1 MNSIMRDWV
10 RTCLQGRISLRQG
23 FLVLSAVTIALFASV
38 LALSRPVAAADAER
52 STKNDTVIYQKHT
65 YTRIDKASFASG
77 EKTKSLPIAGYD
89 GYKYEDN
96 EGIHLILTEGD
107 AKTATEGQAVSYLLR
122 SGIYDPSTQSS
133 STKVSI
139 ANAPEADGDD
149 DGDNCKV
156 NVGWFVCP
164 ATQLIADRMDGVL
177 DIIKSF
183 LIVHTLQTDTTKN
196 NPIYEIWQKV
206 RDVSNVCFVL
216 VFLLIIYAQITNQG
230 LSNYGIKSMLPRLI
244 IGAILVNVSY
254 WISGALVD
262 TSNVLGS
269 SIQQFFT
276 DVRHGLSSHGRLG
289 DELSW
294 TGVTGVVL
302 AGGGVLGKVV
312 VANGGIGPSL
322 TLLTTMLVGAIV
334 AAIVAM
340 VVLAMRQALIT
351 LCIIVA
357 PLAFVAY
364 VLPSTNKYFDK
375 WKDLFATM
383 LLMFPLISFIFGA
396 AQLAGYAIIANAGD
410 SITQIIIGLAVQVAP
425 IAITPLII
433 KLSGNL
439 LGKLAGIVNNPNRGI
454 IDRTRNWAQERAAYQ
469 AAKNRAGKSLINT
482 DKGIF
487 RRSPKLKRAAR
498 AINRA
503 HGSRANFVNSAVRR
517 QHRRTQR
524 RKGLTAAYEAAASN
538 NATEWDNDRYGRRS
552 VQTVEGENEARKS
565 EIGNTFYATPHGQA
579 LEARRR
585 RASIHKSELDNAF
598 DRGHQ
603 NLTHR
608 QQLAE
613 IDKARVQNEFNESR
627 AGQEVDTARRTVE
640 AHKQRISN
648 DQQARWDTLAQ
659 TSPGYKALELSVKK
673 SEFDAARAKEKL
685 GKMHAEIIAQGDQS
699 EHVVNLRGTNAPT
712 QDYVLHVAR
721 DIKRANIET
730 NLTAAAKR
738 AAEQA
743 LSSEVNTMMLDNTV
757 RVDGKLVREYAAG
770 IGNQSAVLAEYVAKS
785 RKEAG
790 EKIAQQAELAHHFKL
805 DAGQIEALATG
816 KLGTDATGQP
826 ITQLRVTDAAG
837 RSSAFDARDEYVR
850 DMSIAE
856 LFKVGS
862 VEQKLNVVKQT
873 GRLVDEHGNVIA
885 TGYNYDFRR
894 SVEQAIIKTKFM
906 QAAPAL
912 SDKSLKAVLNGEFYG
927 DESLQYQSFRQ
938 ILEGRIKTSTI
949 ANANANALA
958 VMFADVEA
966 SDLTRTQFNKLIEDS
981 IRSEQKKLGDKGLPN
996 SEADARQ
1003 SLIKR
1008 FNKRRRNARKMAV
1021 QILNTPT
1028 VRQPMTDQAVD
1039 VLKEFAGDLYDGDDD
1054 DDDDD

>member
-1 MNSIMRDWV
+1 M
-10 RTCLQGRISLRQG
+10 
-23 FLVLSAVTIALFASV
+23 LSAVTIALFAGV
-38 LALSRPVAAADAER
+38 LALSRPAAAADAER

-482 DKGIF
+482 DRGIF

-699 EHVVNLRGTNAPT
+699 EHVVNLRGANAPT

-770 IGNQSAVLAEYVAKS
+770 IGSQSAVLAEYVAKS

-816 KLGTDATGQP
+816 KLGTDAAGQP

-837 RSSAFDARDEYVR
+837 RSYSFDARDDYVR

-856 LFKVGS
+856 LFDVGS
-862 VEQKLNVVKQT
+862 YEQKMNVIKQT
-873 GRLVDEHGNVIA
+873 GRVVDEHGNVIS

-1054 DDDDD
+1054 DDDDDD

>member
-1 MNSIMRDWV
+1 M
-10 RTCLQGRISLRQG
+10 
-23 FLVLSAVTIALFASV
+23 LSAVTIALFASV
-38 LALSRPVAAADAER
+38 LALSRPAAAADAER

-122 SGIYDPSTQSS
+122 SSIYDPSTQSS
-133 STKVSI
+133 SAKVSI

-482 DKGIF
+482 DRGIF

-699 EHVVNLRGTNAPT
+699 EHVVNLRGANAPT

-770 IGNQSAVLAEYVAKS
+770 IGSQSAVLAEYVAKS

-816 KLGTDATGQP
+816 KLGTDAAGQP

-837 RSSAFDARDEYVR
+837 RSYSFDARDDYVR

-856 LFKVGS
+856 LFDVGS
-862 VEQKLNVVKQT
+862 YEQKMNVIKQT
-873 GRLVDEHGNVIA
+873 GRVVDEHGNVIA

-1054 DDDDD
+1054 EDDDD

>member
-1 MNSIMRDWV
+1 MRDWV

-23 FLVLSAVTIALFASV
+23 FLVLSAVTIALFAGV
-38 LALSRPVAAADAER
+38 LALSRPAAAADAER
-52 STKNDTVIYQKHT
+52 STKNDTIIYQKHT

-340 VVLAMRQALIT
+340 VILAMRQALIT

-482 DKGIF
+482 DRGIF

-552 VQTVEGENEARKS
+552 VQTAEGENEARKS

-699 EHVVNLRGTNAPT
+699 EHVVNLRGANAPT

-770 IGNQSAVLAEYVAKS
+770 IGSQSAVLAEYVAKS

-816 KLGTDATGQP
+816 KLGTDAAGQP
-826 ITQLRVTDAAG
+826 VTQLHVTDAAG
-837 RSSAFDARDEYVR
+837 RSYAFDARDDYVR

-894 SVEQAIIKTKFM
+894 SVEQAIIDTKFM
-906 QAAPAL
+906 QAVPAL
-912 SDKSLKAVLNGEFYG
+912 SDKSLPAILNGEFYG

>member
-1 MNSIMRDWV
+1 MRDWV

-38 LALSRPVAAADAER
+38 LALSRPAAAADAER
-52 STKNDTVIYQKHT
+52 NTKNDTVIYQKHT

-133 STKVSI
+133 SAKVSI

-302 AGGGVLGKVV
+302 AGGGILGKVI

-482 DKGIF
+482 DRGIF

-699 EHVVNLRGTNAPT
+699 EHVVNLRGANAPT

-721 DIKRANIET
+721 DIKHANIET

-805 DAGQIEALATG
+805 DPGQIEALATG
-816 KLGTDATGQP
+816 KLGTDAAGQP
-826 ITQLRVTDAAG
+826 ITQLHVTDAAG
-837 RSSAFDARDEYVR
+837 RSYAFDARDDYVR

-894 SVEQAIIKTKFM
+894 SVEQAIIDTKFM
-906 QAAPAL
+906 QAVPAL

-966 SDLTRTQFNKLIEDS
+966 SDLTRTQFNKLIKDS

-1021 QILNTPT
+1021 QVLSTPT
-1028 VRQPMTDQAVD
+1028 VRQTLTDQAVD
-1039 VLKEFAGDLYDGDDD
+1039 VLKEFAGDLYDGDDGD
-1054 DDDDD
+1054 DDD

>member
-1 MNSIMRDWV
+1 MNSSMRDWV

-38 LALSRPVAAADAER
+38 LALSRPAAAADAER

-482 DKGIF
+482 DRGIF

-699 EHVVNLRGTNAPT
+699 EHVVNLRGANAPT

-805 DAGQIEALATG
+805 DPGQIEALATG
-816 KLGTDATGQP
+816 KLGTDAAGQP
-826 ITQLRVTDAAG
+826 VTQLHVTDAAG
-837 RSSAFDARDEYVR
+837 RSYSFDARDDYVR

-894 SVEQAIIKTKFM
+894 SVEQAIIDTKFM
-906 QAAPAL
+906 QAVPAL
-912 SDKSLKAVLNGEFYG
+912 SDKTLKAVLNGEFYG

-1054 DDDDD
+1054 DDDD

>member
-1 MNSIMRDWV
+1 M
-10 RTCLQGRISLRQG
+10 
-23 FLVLSAVTIALFASV
+23 LSAVTIALFASV
-38 LALSRPVAAADAER
+38 LALSRPAAAADAER

-482 DKGIF
+482 DRGIF

-659 TSPGYKALELSVKK
+659 TSPGYKALELSIKK

-699 EHVVNLRGTNAPT
+699 EHVVNLRGANAPT

-770 IGNQSAVLAEYVAKS
+770 IGSQSAVLAEYVAKS

-837 RSSAFDARDEYVR
+837 RSYAFDARDDYVR

-856 LFKVGS
+856 LFDVGS
-862 VEQKLNVVKQT
+862 YEQKMNVVKQT
-873 GRLVDEHGNVIA
+873 GRVVDEHGNVIS

>member
-1 MNSIMRDWV
+1 MRDWV

-38 LALSRPVAAADAER
+38 LALSRPAAAADAER
-52 STKNDTVIYQKHT
+52 NTKNDTVIYQKHT
-65 YTRIDKASFASG
+65 YTRIDKTSFASG

-139 ANAPEADGDD
+139 ANAPEADGDDD

-482 DKGIF
+482 DRGIF

-503 HGSRANFVNSAVRR
+503 HGSRANFVNLAVRR

-743 LSSEVNTMMLDNTV
+743 LASEVNTMMLDNTV

-805 DAGQIEALATG
+805 DPGQIEALATG
-816 KLGTDATGQP
+816 KLGTDAAGQP
-826 ITQLRVTDAAG
+826 ITQLHVTDAAG
-837 RSSAFDARDEYVR
+837 RSYAFDARDDYVR

-894 SVEQAIIKTKFM
+894 SVEQAIIDTKFM
-906 QAAPAL
+906 QAVPAL

-966 SDLTRTQFNKLIEDS
+966 SDLTRTQFNKLIKDS

-1021 QILNTPT
+1021 QVLSTPT
-1028 VRQPMTDQAVD
+1028 VRQTLTDQAVD
-1039 VLKEFAGDLYDGDDD
+1039 VLKEFAGDLYDGDDGD
-1054 DDDDD
+1054 DDD

>member
-1 MNSIMRDWV
+1 M
-10 RTCLQGRISLRQG
+10 
-23 FLVLSAVTIALFASV
+23 LSAVTIALFASV
-38 LALSRPVAAADAER
+38 LALSRPAAAADAER

-139 ANAPEADGDD
+139 ANAPEADSDD

-482 DKGIF
+482 DRGIF

-699 EHVVNLRGTNAPT
+699 EHVVNLRGANAPT

-721 DIKRANIET
+721 DIKHANIET

-805 DAGQIEALATG
+805 DPGQIEALATG
-816 KLGTDATGQP
+816 KLGTDAAGQP
-826 ITQLRVTDAAG
+826 ITQLHVTDAAG
-837 RSSAFDARDEYVR
+837 RSYAFDARDDYVR

-894 SVEQAIIKTKFM
+894 SVEQAIIDTKFM
-906 QAAPAL
+906 QAVPAL

-966 SDLTRTQFNKLIEDS
+966 SDLTRTQFNKLIKDS

-1021 QILNTPT
+1021 QVLSTPT
-1028 VRQPMTDQAVD
+1028 VRQTLTDQAVD
-1039 VLKEFAGDLYDGDDD
+1039 VLKEFAGDLYDGDDGD
-1054 DDDDD
+1054 DDD

>member
-1 MNSIMRDWV
+1 M
-10 RTCLQGRISLRQG
+10 
-23 FLVLSAVTIALFASV
+23 LSAVTIALFASV
-38 LALSRPVAAADAER
+38 LALSRPAAAADAER

-340 VVLAMRQALIT
+340 VILAMRQALIT

-383 LLMFPLISFIFGA
+383 LLMFPIISFVFGA

-410 SITQIIIGLAVQVAP
+410 SIIQIIIGLAVQVAP

-482 DKGIF
+482 DRGIF

-743 LSSEVNTMMLDNTV
+743 LASEVNTMMLDNTV

-805 DAGQIEALATG
+805 DPGQIEALATG
-816 KLGTDATGQP
+816 KLGTDAAGQP
-826 ITQLRVTDAAG
+826 ITQLHVTDAAG
-837 RSSAFDARDEYVR
+837 RSYAFDARDDYVR

-894 SVEQAIIKTKFM
+894 SVEQAIIDTKFM
-906 QAAPAL
+906 QAVPAL

-966 SDLTRTQFNKLIEDS
+966 SDLTRTQFNKLIKDS

-1021 QILNTPT
+1021 QVLSTPT
-1028 VRQPMTDQAVD
+1028 VRQTLTDQAVD
-1039 VLKEFAGDLYDGDDD
+1039 VLKEFAGDLYDGDDGD
-1054 DDDDD
+1054 DDD

>member
-1 MNSIMRDWV
+1 MRDWV

-613 IDKARVQNEFNESR
+613 IDKARVQNEFSESR

-648 DQQARWDTLAQ
+648 DQQARWDTLVQ
-659 TSPGYKALELSVKK
+659 TNPGYKALELSVKK

-699 EHVVNLRGTNAPT
+699 EHVVNLRGADIPT
-712 QDYVLHVAR
+712 QNYVLHVAR

-730 NLTAAAKR
+730 NLTASAKR

-743 LSSEVNTMMLDNTV
+743 LASEVNTMMLDNTV

-770 IGNQSAVLAEYVAKS
+770 IGSQSAVLAEYVAKS

-790 EKIAQQAELAHHFKL
+790 EKIAQQTELAHHFKL
-805 DAGQIEALATG
+805 DPGQIEALATG
-816 KLGTDATGQP
+816 RLGTDAAGQP

-837 RSSAFDARDEYVR
+837 RSYAFDAHDEYVR
-850 DMSIAE
+850 DMAIAE
-856 LFKVGS
+856 IFNVGS
-862 VEQKLNVVKQT
+862 HDQKMSVIKQT
-873 GRLVDEHGNVIA
+873 GRVVDEHGNVIS

-912 SDKSLKAVLNGEFYG
+912 NDKSLPAILNGEFNG
-927 DESLQYQSFRQ
+927 DESLQYHSFRE

-949 ANANANALA
+949 ANANANSLA
-958 VMFADVEA
+958 IMFNEI
-966 SDLTRTQFNKLIEDS
+966 DLNAMTRAQFDKLIEDS
-981 IRSEQKKLGDKGLPN
+981 IRSEQKKLGEKGLPN

-1021 QILNTPT
+1021 QVLSTPT
-1028 VRQPMTDQAVD
+1028 VRQTLTDQAVD
-1039 VLKEFAGDLYDGDDD
+1039 VLKKFAGDLYDGDDD
-1054 DDDDD
+1054 DDGD

>member
-1 MNSIMRDWV
+1 M
-10 RTCLQGRISLRQG
+10 
-23 FLVLSAVTIALFASV
+23 LSAVTIALFAGV
-38 LALSRPVAAADAER
+38 LALSRPAAAADAER

-122 SGIYDPSTQSS
+122 SGVYDPSTQSS

-482 DKGIF
+482 DRGIF

-552 VQTVEGENEARKS
+552 VQTVEDENEARKS

-699 EHVVNLRGTNAPT
+699 EHVVNLRGANAPT

-805 DAGQIEALATG
+805 DPGQIEALATG
-816 KLGTDATGQP
+816 KLGTDAAGQP
-826 ITQLRVTDAAG
+826 ITQLHVTDAAG
-837 RSSAFDARDEYVR
+837 RSYAFDARDDYVR

-894 SVEQAIIKTKFM
+894 SVEQAIIDTKFM
-906 QAAPAL
+906 QAVPAL

-1021 QILNTPT
+1021 QVLSTPT
-1028 VRQPMTDQAVD
+1028 VRQTLTDQAVD
-1039 VLKEFAGDLYDGDDD
+1039 VLKEFAGDLYDGDDGD
-1054 DDDDD
+1054 DDD

>member
-1 MNSIMRDWV
+1 MRDWV

-23 FLVLSAVTIALFASV
+23 FLMLSAVTIALFASV
-38 LALSRPVAAADAER
+38 LALSRPAAAADAER
-52 STKNDTVIYQKHT
+52 STKNDTIIYQKHT

-482 DKGIF
+482 DRGIF

-699 EHVVNLRGTNAPT
+699 EHVVNLRGANAPT

-816 KLGTDATGQP
+816 KLGTDAAGQP

-837 RSSAFDARDEYVR
+837 RSYAFDARDDYVR

-856 LFKVGS
+856 LFDVGS
-862 VEQKLNVVKQT
+862 YEQKMNVVKQT
-873 GRLVDEHGNVIA
+873 GRVVDEHGNVIS

-1054 DDDDD
+1054 DDDEN

>member
-1 MNSIMRDWV
+1 M
-10 RTCLQGRISLRQG
+10 
-23 FLVLSAVTIALFASV
+23 LSAVTIALFASV
-38 LALSRPVAAADAER
+38 LALSRPAAAADAER

-139 ANAPEADGDD
+139 ANAPEADSDD

-482 DKGIF
+482 DRGIF

-699 EHVVNLRGTNAPT
+699 EHVVNLRGANAPT

-805 DAGQIEALATG
+805 DPGQIEALATG
-816 KLGTDATGQP
+816 KLGTDAAGQP

-837 RSSAFDARDEYVR
+837 RSYSFDARDEYVR

-856 LFKVGS
+856 LFDVGS
-862 VEQKLNVVKQT
+862 YEQKMNVIKQT
-873 GRLVDEHGNVIA
+873 GRVVDEHGNVIS

-1054 DDDDD
+1054 DEDDDD

>member
-1 MNSIMRDWV
+1 M
-10 RTCLQGRISLRQG
+10 
-23 FLVLSAVTIALFASV
+23 LSAVTIALFASV
-38 LALSRPVAAADAER
+38 LALSRPAAAADAER

-133 STKVSI
+133 SAKVSI

-312 VANGGIGPSL
+312 IANGGIGPSL

-340 VVLAMRQALIT
+340 VILAMRQALIT

-482 DKGIF
+482 DRGIF

-699 EHVVNLRGTNAPT
+699 EHVVNLRGANAPT

-805 DAGQIEALATG
+805 DPGQIEALATG
-816 KLGTDATGQP
+816 KLGTDAAGQP
-826 ITQLRVTDAAG
+826 VTQLHVTDAAG
-837 RSSAFDARDEYVR
+837 RSYAFDARDDYVR

-894 SVEQAIIKTKFM
+894 SVEQAIIDTKFM
-906 QAAPAL
+906 QAVPAL

-1021 QILNTPT
+1021 QVLSTPT
-1028 VRQPMTDQAVD
+1028 VRQTLTDQAVD
-1039 VLKEFAGDLYDGDDD
+1039 VLKEFAGDLYDGDDGD
-1054 DDDDD
+1054 DDD

>member
-1 MNSIMRDWV
+1 MRDWV

-38 LALSRPVAAADAER
+38 LALSRPAAAADAER

-276 DVRHGLSSHGRLG
+276 DVRHSLSSHGRLG

-302 AGGGVLGKVV
+302 AGGGILGKVV

-340 VVLAMRQALIT
+340 VILAMRQALIT

-482 DKGIF
+482 DRGIF

-699 EHVVNLRGTNAPT
+699 EHVVNLRGANAPT

-805 DAGQIEALATG
+805 DPGQIEALATG
-816 KLGTDATGQP
+816 KLGTDAAGQP
-826 ITQLRVTDAAG
+826 ITQLHVTDAAG
-837 RSSAFDARDEYVR
+837 RSYAFDARDDYVR

-894 SVEQAIIKTKFM
+894 SVEQAIIDTKFM
-906 QAAPAL
+906 QAVPAL

-1054 DDDDD
+1054 EDDDD

>member
-1 MNSIMRDWV
+1 MRDWV

-38 LALSRPVAAADAER
+38 LALSRPAAAADAER

-107 AKTATEGQAVSYLLR
+107 AKTATEGQAVSYLLH

-206 RDVSNVCFVL
+206 RDISNVCFVL

-269 SIQQFFT
+269 STQQFFT

-482 DKGIF
+482 DRGIF

-659 TSPGYKALELSVKK
+659 TSPSYKALELSVKK

-699 EHVVNLRGTNAPT
+699 EHVVNLRGANAPT

-805 DAGQIEALATG
+805 DPGQIEALATG
-816 KLGTDATGQP
+816 KLGTDAAGQP
-826 ITQLRVTDAAG
+826 VTQLHVTDAAG
-837 RSSAFDARDEYVR
+837 RSYSFDARDDYVR

-856 LFKVGS
+856 LFDVGS
-862 VEQKLNVVKQT
+862 YEQKMNVIKQT
-873 GRLVDEHGNVIA
+873 GRVVDEHGNVIA

-1039 VLKEFAGDLYDGDDD
+1039 VLKEFAGDLYDGDNDD
-1054 DDDDD
+1054 DDDD

>member
-1 MNSIMRDWV
+1 MRDWV

-38 LALSRPVAAADAER
+38 LALSRPAAAADAER

-122 SGIYDPSTQSS
+122 SSIYDPSTQSS
-133 STKVSI
+133 SAKVSI

-482 DKGIF
+482 DRGIF

-699 EHVVNLRGTNAPT
+699 EHVVNLRGANAPT

-805 DAGQIEALATG
+805 DPGQIEALATG
-816 KLGTDATGQP
+816 KLGTDAAGQP
-826 ITQLRVTDAAG
+826 ITQLHVTDAAG
-837 RSSAFDARDEYVR
+837 RSYSFDARDDYVR

-856 LFKVGS
+856 LFDVGS
-862 VEQKLNVVKQT
+862 YEQKMNVIKQT
-873 GRLVDEHGNVIA
+873 GRVVDEHGNVIA

-958 VMFADVEA
+958 VMFADIDT

>member
-1 MNSIMRDWV
+1 M
-10 RTCLQGRISLRQG
+10 
-23 FLVLSAVTIALFASV
+23 LSAVTIALFASV
-38 LALSRPVAAADAER
+38 LALSRPAAAADAER

-139 ANAPEADGDD
+139 ANAPEADSDD

-482 DKGIF
+482 DRGIF

-585 RASIHKSELDNAF
+585 RASIHKSELDNTF

-699 EHVVNLRGTNAPT
+699 EHVVNLRGANAPT

-805 DAGQIEALATG
+805 DPGQIEALATG
-816 KLGTDATGQP
+816 KLGTDDAGQP
-826 ITQLRVTDAAG
+826 VTQLHVTDAAG
-837 RSSAFDARDEYVR
+837 RSYAFDARDDYVR

-894 SVEQAIIKTKFM
+894 SVEQAIIDTKFM
-906 QAAPAL
+906 QAVPAL

-1054 DDDDD
+1054 DDDEN

>member
-1 MNSIMRDWV
+1 MRDWV

-38 LALSRPVAAADAER
+38 LALSRPAAAADAER
-52 STKNDTVIYQKHT
+52 NTKNDTDIYQKHT
-65 YTRIDKASFASG
+65 YTRIDKTSFASG
-77 EKTKSLPIAGYD
+77 EKTKSLPITGYD

-133 STKVSI
+133 SAKVSI
-139 ANAPEADGDD
+139 ANAPEVDGDD

-262 TSNVLGS
+262 VSNVLGS
-269 SIQQFFT
+269 SLQHFFT
-276 DVRHGLSSHGRLG
+276 DVRHSLSGYGRLG

-302 AGGGVLGKVV
+302 AGGGILGKVV

-340 VVLAMRQALIT
+340 VILAVRQALIT

-364 VLPSTNKYFDK
+364 VLPRTNKYFDK

-383 LLMFPLISFIFGA
+383 LLMFPIISFVFGA
-396 AQLAGYAIIANAGD
+396 SQLAGYAIIANAGD
-410 SITQIIIGLAVQVAP
+410 SITRIIVGLAAQIAP
-425 IAITPLII
+425 IAVTPLII
-433 KLSGNL
+433 NISGNL
-439 LGKLAGIVNNPNRGI
+439 LGKIAGFVNNPNRGI

-482 DKGIF
+482 DRGIF

-613 IDKARVQNEFNESR
+613 IDKARVQNEFSESR

-648 DQQARWDTLAQ
+648 DQQARWDTLVQ

-699 EHVVNLRGTNAPT
+699 EHVVNLRGADIPT
-712 QDYVLHVAR
+712 QNYVLHVAR

-730 NLTAAAKR
+730 NLTASAKR

-743 LSSEVNTMMLDNTV
+743 LASEVNTMMLDNTV

-770 IGNQSAVLAEYVAKS
+770 IGSQSAVLAEYVAKS

-790 EKIAQQAELAHHFKL
+790 EKIAQQTELAHHFKL
-805 DAGQIEALATG
+805 DPGQIEALATG
-816 KLGTDATGQP
+816 RLGTDAAGQP

-837 RSSAFDARDEYVR
+837 RSYAFDARDEYVH
-850 DMSIAE
+850 DMAIAE
-856 LFKVGS
+856 IFNVGS
-862 VEQKLNVVKQT
+862 HDQKMSVIKQT
-873 GRLVDEHGNVIA
+873 GRVVDEHGNVIS

-894 SVEQAIIKTKFM
+894 SVEQAIVKTKFM

-912 SDKSLKAVLNGEFYG
+912 NDKSLPAILNGEFNG
-927 DESLQYQSFRQ
+927 DESLQYHSFRE

-949 ANANANALA
+949 ANANANSLA
-958 VMFADVEA
+958 IMFNEI
-966 SDLTRTQFNKLIEDS
+966 DLNAMTRAQFDKLIEDS
-981 IRSEQKKLGDKGLPN
+981 IRSEQKKLGEKGLPN

-1021 QILNTPT
+1021 QVLSTPT
-1028 VRQPMTDQAVD
+1028 VRQTLTDQAVD
-1039 VLKEFAGDLYDGDDD
+1039 VLKKFAGDLYDGDDD
-1054 DDDDD
+1054 DGD

>member
-1 MNSIMRDWV
+1 M
-10 RTCLQGRISLRQG
+10 
-23 FLVLSAVTIALFASV
+23 LSAVTIALFASV
-38 LALSRPVAAADAER
+38 LALSRPAAAADAER

-77 EKTKSLPIAGYD
+77 EKTKSLPITGYD

-482 DKGIF
+482 DRGIF

-699 EHVVNLRGTNAPT
+699 EHVVNLRGANAPT

-757 RVDGKLVREYAAG
+757 RVDGKLAREYAAG
-770 IGNQSAVLAEYVAKS
+770 IGSQSAVLAEYVAKS

-816 KLGTDATGQP
+816 KLGTDAAGQP
-826 ITQLRVTDAAG
+826 ITQLHVTDAAG
-837 RSSAFDARDEYVR
+837 RSYSFDARDDYVR

-856 LFKVGS
+856 LFDVGS
-862 VEQKLNVVKQT
+862 YEQKMNVIKQT
-873 GRLVDEHGNVIA
+873 GRVVDEHGNVIA

-1054 DDDDD
+1054 DDDD

>member
-1 MNSIMRDWV
+1 M
-10 RTCLQGRISLRQG
+10 
-23 FLVLSAVTIALFASV
+23 LSAVTIALFASV
-38 LALSRPVAAADAER
+38 LALSRPAAAADAER

-482 DKGIF
+482 DRGIF

-699 EHVVNLRGTNAPT
+699 EHVVNLRGANAPT

-805 DAGQIEALATG
+805 DPGQIEALATG
-816 KLGTDATGQP
+816 KLGTDAAGQP
-826 ITQLRVTDAAG
+826 VTQLHVTDAAG
-837 RSSAFDARDEYVR
+837 RSYSFDARDEYVR

-894 SVEQAIIKTKFM
+894 SVEQAIIDTKFM
-906 QAAPAL
+906 QAVPAL

-1054 DDDDD
+1054 DDED

>member
-1 MNSIMRDWV
+1 M
-10 RTCLQGRISLRQG
+10 
-23 FLVLSAVTIALFASV
+23 LSAVTIALFASV
-38 LALSRPVAAADAER
+38 LALSRPAAAADAER
-52 STKNDTVIYQKHT
+52 STKNDTIIYQKHT

-482 DKGIF
+482 DRGIF

-648 DQQARWDTLAQ
+648 DQQARWDTLVQ

-699 EHVVNLRGTNAPT
+699 EHVVNLRGANAPT

-816 KLGTDATGQP
+816 KLGTDAAGQP

-837 RSSAFDARDEYVR
+837 RSYAFDARDDYVR

-856 LFKVGS
+856 LFDVGS
-862 VEQKLNVVKQT
+862 YEQKMNVVKQT
-873 GRLVDEHGNVIA
+873 GRVVDEHGNVIS

-1054 DDDDD
+1054 DDDEN

>member
-1 MNSIMRDWV
+1 MRDWV

-38 LALSRPVAAADAER
+38 LALSRPAAAADAER

-65 YTRIDKASFASG
+65 YTRIDKASFANG

-482 DKGIF
+482 DRGIF

-699 EHVVNLRGTNAPT
+699 EHVVNLRGANAPT

-805 DAGQIEALATG
+805 DPGQIEALATG
-816 KLGTDATGQP
+816 KLGTDAAGQP
-826 ITQLRVTDAAG
+826 VTQLHVTDAAG
-837 RSSAFDARDEYVR
+837 RSYSFDARDDYVR

-894 SVEQAIIKTKFM
+894 SVEQAIIDTKFM
-906 QAAPAL
+906 QAVPAL
-912 SDKSLKAVLNGEFYG
+912 SDKTLKAVLNGEFYG

-1054 DDDDD
+1054 DDDD

>member
-1 MNSIMRDWV
+1 M
-10 RTCLQGRISLRQG
+10 
-23 FLVLSAVTIALFASV
+23 LSAVTIALFTSV
-38 LALSRPVAAADAER
+38 LALSRPAAAADAER
-52 STKNDTVIYQKHT
+52 NTKNDTVIYQKHT

-482 DKGIF
+482 DRGIF

-699 EHVVNLRGTNAPT
+699 EHVVNLRGANAPT

-805 DAGQIEALATG
+805 DPGQIEALATG
-816 KLGTDATGQP
+816 KLGTDAAGQP
-826 ITQLRVTDAAG
+826 ITQLHVTDAAG
-837 RSSAFDARDEYVR
+837 RSYAFDARDDYVR

-894 SVEQAIIKTKFM
+894 SVEQAIIDTKFM
-906 QAAPAL
+906 QAVPAL

-1054 DDDDD
+1054 EDDDD

>member
-1 MNSIMRDWV
+1 MNSSMRDWV

-38 LALSRPVAAADAER
+38 LALSRPAAAADAER

-65 YTRIDKASFASG
+65 YTRIDKTSFASG

-230 LSNYGIKSMLPRLI
+230 LSSYGIKSMLPRLI

-482 DKGIF
+482 DRGIF

-743 LSSEVNTMMLDNTV
+743 LASEVNTMMLDNTV

-805 DAGQIEALATG
+805 DPGQIEALATG
-816 KLGTDATGQP
+816 KLGTDAAGQP
-826 ITQLRVTDAAG
+826 ITQLHVTDAAG
-837 RSSAFDARDEYVR
+837 RSYAFDARDDYVR

-894 SVEQAIIKTKFM
+894 SVEQAIIDTKFM
-906 QAAPAL
+906 QAVPAL

-966 SDLTRTQFNKLIEDS
+966 SDLTRTQFNKLIKDS

-1021 QILNTPT
+1021 QVLSTPT
-1028 VRQPMTDQAVD
+1028 VRQTLTDQAVD
-1039 VLKEFAGDLYDGDDD
+1039 VLKEFAGDLYDGDNGDD
-1054 DDDDD
+1054 DD

>member
-1 MNSIMRDWV
+1 M
-10 RTCLQGRISLRQG
+10 
-23 FLVLSAVTIALFASV
+23 LSAVTIALFASV
-38 LALSRPVAAADAER
+38 LALSRPAAAADAER

-96 EGIHLILTEGD
+96 DGIHLILTEGD

-482 DKGIF
+482 DRGIF
-487 RRSPKLKRAAR
+487 RRSPKLKRAVR

-585 RASIHKSELDNAF
+585 RASIHKSELDNTF

-699 EHVVNLRGTNAPT
+699 EHVVNLRGANAPT

-805 DAGQIEALATG
+805 DPGQIEALATG
-816 KLGTDATGQP
+816 KLGTDAAGQP
-826 ITQLRVTDAAG
+826 VTQLHVTDAAG
-837 RSSAFDARDEYVR
+837 RSYAFDARDDYVR

-894 SVEQAIIKTKFM
+894 SVEQAIIDTKFM
-906 QAAPAL
+906 QAVPAL

-1054 DDDDD
+1054 DDDEN

>member
-1 MNSIMRDWV
+1 MRDWV

-23 FLVLSAVTIALFASV
+23 FLVLSAVTIALFTSV
-38 LALSRPVAAADAER
+38 LALSRPAAAADAER
-52 STKNDTVIYQKHT
+52 NTKNDTVIYQKHT

-482 DKGIF
+482 DRGIF

-585 RASIHKSELDNAF
+585 RANIHKAELDNAF

-699 EHVVNLRGTNAPT
+699 EHVVNLRGANAPT

-770 IGNQSAVLAEYVAKS
+770 IGSQSAVLAEYVAKS

-816 KLGTDATGQP
+816 KLGTDAAGQP

-837 RSSAFDARDEYVR
+837 RSYSFDARDDYVR

-856 LFKVGS
+856 LFDVGS
-862 VEQKLNVVKQT
+862 YEQKMNVIKQT
-873 GRLVDEHGNVIA
+873 GRVVDEHGNVIA

-894 SVEQAIIKTKFM
+894 SIEQAIIKTKFM

-1054 DDDDD
+1054 DDDDDDDD

>member
-1 MNSIMRDWV
+1 MRDWV

-23 FLVLSAVTIALFASV
+23 FLMLSAVTIALFASV
-38 LALSRPVAAADAER
+38 LALSRPAAAADAER

-96 EGIHLILTEGD
+96 DGIHLILTEGD

-482 DKGIF
+482 DRGIF

-585 RASIHKSELDNAF
+585 RASIHKSELDNTF

-699 EHVVNLRGTNAPT
+699 EHVVNLRGANAPT

-805 DAGQIEALATG
+805 DPGQIEALATG
-816 KLGTDATGQP
+816 KLGTDAAGQP
-826 ITQLRVTDAAG
+826 VTQLHVTDAAG
-837 RSSAFDARDEYVR
+837 RSYAFDARDDYVR

-894 SVEQAIIKTKFM
+894 SVEQAIIDTKFM
-906 QAAPAL
+906 QAVPAL

-1054 DDDDD
+1054 DDDEN

>member
-1 MNSIMRDWV
+1 MRDWV

-23 FLVLSAVTIALFASV
+23 FLVLSAVTIALFASI
-38 LALSRPVAAADAER
+38 LALSRPAAAADAER

-122 SGIYDPSTQSS
+122 NGIYDPSTQSS

-139 ANAPEADGDD
+139 ANAPEADDDD

-482 DKGIF
+482 DRGIF

-585 RASIHKSELDNAF
+585 RANIHKAELDNAF

-699 EHVVNLRGTNAPT
+699 EHVVNLRGANAPT

-770 IGNQSAVLAEYVAKS
+770 IGSQSAVLAEYVAKS

-816 KLGTDATGQP
+816 KLGTDAAGQP

-837 RSSAFDARDEYVR
+837 RSYSFDARDDYVR

-856 LFKVGS
+856 LFDVGS
-862 VEQKLNVVKQT
+862 YEQKMNVIKQT
-873 GRLVDEHGNVIA
+873 GRVVDEHGNVIA

-912 SDKSLKAVLNGEFYG
+912 SDKTLKAVLNGEFYG

-958 VMFADVEA
+958 VMFADIGT

-981 IRSEQKKLGDKGLPN
+981 IESEQKKLGDKGLPN

>member
-1 MNSIMRDWV
+1 MRDWV

-38 LALSRPVAAADAER
+38 LALSRPAAAADAER

-65 YTRIDKASFASG
+65 YTRIDKASFANG

-482 DKGIF
+482 DRGIF

-699 EHVVNLRGTNAPT
+699 EHVVNLRGANAPT

-805 DAGQIEALATG
+805 DPGQIEALATG
-816 KLGTDATGQP
+816 KLGTDAAGQP
-826 ITQLRVTDAAG
+826 VTQLHVTDAAG
-837 RSSAFDARDEYVR
+837 RSYSFDARDDYVR

-894 SVEQAIIKTKFM
+894 SVEQAIIDTKFM
-906 QAAPAL
+906 QAVPAL
-912 SDKSLKAVLNGEFYG
+912 SDKTLKAVLNGEFYG

-981 IRSEQKKLGDKGLPN
+981 IRSEQNKLGDKGLPN

-1054 DDDDD
+1054 DDDD

>member
-1 MNSIMRDWV
+1 M
-10 RTCLQGRISLRQG
+10 
-23 FLVLSAVTIALFASV
+23 LSAVTIALFAGV
-38 LALSRPVAAADAER
+38 LALSRPAAAADAER

-122 SGIYDPSTQSS
+122 SGVYDPSTQSS

-482 DKGIF
+482 DRGIF

-699 EHVVNLRGTNAPT
+699 EHVVNLRGANAPT

-805 DAGQIEALATG
+805 DPGQIEALATG
-816 KLGTDATGQP
+816 KLGTDAAGQP
-826 ITQLRVTDAAG
+826 ITQLHVTDAAG
-837 RSSAFDARDEYVR
+837 RSYAFDARDDYVR

-894 SVEQAIIKTKFM
+894 SVEQAIIDTKFM
-906 QAAPAL
+906 QAVPAL

-1021 QILNTPT
+1021 QVLSTPT
-1028 VRQPMTDQAVD
+1028 VRQTLTDQAVD
-1039 VLKEFAGDLYDGDDD
+1039 VLKEFAGDLYDGDDGD
-1054 DDDDD
+1054 DDD

>member
-524 RKGLTAAYEAAASN
+524 RKGLTAAYEATASN

-699 EHVVNLRGTNAPT
+699 EHVVNLRGANAPT

-837 RSSAFDARDEYVR
+837 RSYAFDARDDYVR

-856 LFKVGS
+856 LFDVGS
-862 VEQKLNVVKQT
+862 YEQKMNVVKQT
-873 GRLVDEHGNVIA
+873 GRVVDEHGNVIS

>member
-1 MNSIMRDWV
+1 MRDWV

-23 FLVLSAVTIALFASV
+23 FLMLSAVTIALFASV
-38 LALSRPVAAADAER
+38 LALSRPAAAADAER
-52 STKNDTVIYQKHT
+52 STKNDTIIYQKHT

-482 DKGIF
+482 DRGIF

-699 EHVVNLRGTNAPT
+699 EHVVNLRGANAPT

-816 KLGTDATGQP
+816 KLGTDAAGQP

-837 RSSAFDARDEYVR
+837 RSYAFDARDDYVR

-856 LFKVGS
+856 LFDVGS
-862 VEQKLNVVKQT
+862 YEQKMNVIKQT
-873 GRLVDEHGNVIA
+873 GRVVDEHGNVIA

-1054 DDDDD
+1054 DDDEN

>member
-1 MNSIMRDWV
+1 MRDWV

-38 LALSRPVAAADAER
+38 LALSRPAAAADAER

-482 DKGIF
+482 DRGIF

-743 LSSEVNTMMLDNTV
+743 LASEVNTMMLDNTV

-805 DAGQIEALATG
+805 DPGQIEALATG
-816 KLGTDATGQP
+816 KLGTDAAGQP
-826 ITQLRVTDAAG
+826 ITQLHVTDAAG
-837 RSSAFDARDEYVR
+837 RSYAFDARDDYVR

-894 SVEQAIIKTKFM
+894 SVEQAIIDTKFM
-906 QAAPAL
+906 QAVPAL

-966 SDLTRTQFNKLIEDS
+966 SDLTRTQFNKLIKDS

-1021 QILNTPT
+1021 QVLSTPT
-1028 VRQPMTDQAVD
+1028 VRQTLTDQAVD
-1039 VLKEFAGDLYDGDDD
+1039 VLKEFAGDLYDGDDGD
-1054 DDDDD
+1054 DDD

>member
-1 MNSIMRDWV
+1 
-10 RTCLQGRISLRQG
+10 LRQG

-38 LALSRPVAAADAER
+38 LALSRPAAAADAER

-133 STKVSI
+133 SAKVSI

-262 TSNVLGS
+262 VSNVLGS
-269 SIQQFFT
+269 SLQHFFT
-276 DVRHGLSSHGRLG
+276 DVRHSLSGYGRLG

-340 VVLAMRQALIT
+340 VILAVRQALIT

-364 VLPSTNKYFDK
+364 VLPRTNKYFDK

-383 LLMFPLISFIFGA
+383 LLMFPIISFVFGA
-396 AQLAGYAIIANAGD
+396 SQLAGYAIIANAGD
-410 SITQIIIGLAVQVAP
+410 SITRIIVGLAAQIAP
-425 IAITPLII
+425 IAVTPLII
-433 KLSGNL
+433 NISGNL
-439 LGKLAGIVNNPNRGI
+439 LGKIAGFVNNPNRGI

-482 DKGIF
+482 DRGIF

-648 DQQARWDTLAQ
+648 DQQARWDTLVQ
-659 TSPGYKALELSVKK
+659 TNPGYKALELSVKK

-699 EHVVNLRGTNAPT
+699 EHVVNLRGADIPT
-712 QDYVLHVAR
+712 QNYVLHVAR

-730 NLTAAAKR
+730 NLTASAKR

-743 LSSEVNTMMLDNTV
+743 LASEVNTMMLDNTV

-770 IGNQSAVLAEYVAKS
+770 IGSQSAVLAEYVAKS

-790 EKIAQQAELAHHFKL
+790 EKIAQQTELAHHFKL
-805 DAGQIEALATG
+805 DPGQIEALATG
-816 KLGTDATGQP
+816 RLGTDAAGQP

-837 RSSAFDARDEYVR
+837 RSYAFDARDEYVH
-850 DMSIAE
+850 DMAIAE
-856 LFKVGS
+856 IFNVGS
-862 VEQKLNVVKQT
+862 HDQKMSVIKQT
-873 GRLVDEHGNVIA
+873 GRVVDEHGNVIS

-894 SVEQAIIKTKFM
+894 SVEQAIVKTKFM

-912 SDKSLKAVLNGEFYG
+912 NDKSLPAILNGEFNG
-927 DESLQYQSFRQ
+927 DESLQYHSFRE

-949 ANANANALA
+949 ANANANSLA
-958 VMFADVEA
+958 IMFNEI
-966 SDLTRTQFNKLIEDS
+966 DLNAMTRAQFDKLIEDS
-981 IRSEQKKLGDKGLPN
+981 IRSEQKKLGEKGLPN

-1021 QILNTPT
+1021 QVLSTPT
-1028 VRQPMTDQAVD
+1028 VRQTLTDQAVD
-1039 VLKEFAGDLYDGDDD
+1039 VLKKFAGDLYDGDDD
-1054 DDDDD
+1054 DDED

>member
-1 MNSIMRDWV
+1 
-10 RTCLQGRISLRQG
+10 LRQG

-38 LALSRPVAAADAER
+38 LALSRPAAAADAER

-122 SGIYDPSTQSS
+122 SSIYDPSTQSS
-133 STKVSI
+133 SAKVSI

-482 DKGIF
+482 DRGIF

-699 EHVVNLRGTNAPT
+699 EHVVNLRGANAPT

-805 DAGQIEALATG
+805 DPGQIEALATG
-816 KLGTDATGQP
+816 KLGTDAAGQP
-826 ITQLRVTDAAG
+826 VTQLHVTDAAG
-837 RSSAFDARDEYVR
+837 RSYSFDARDDYVR

-856 LFKVGS
+856 LFDVGS
-862 VEQKLNVVKQT
+862 YEQKMNVIKQT
-873 GRLVDEHGNVIA
+873 GRVVDEHGNVIA

-1039 VLKEFAGDLYDGDDD
+1039 VLKKFAGDLYDGDDD
-1054 DDDDD
+1054 EDDDD

>member
-1 MNSIMRDWV
+1 M
-10 RTCLQGRISLRQG
+10 
-23 FLVLSAVTIALFASV
+23 LSAVTIALFASV
-38 LALSRPVAAADAER
+38 LALSRPAAAADAER

-133 STKVSI
+133 STKISI

-206 RDVSNVCFVL
+206 RDVSNICFVL

-482 DKGIF
+482 DRGIF

-699 EHVVNLRGTNAPT
+699 EHVVNLRGANVPT

-743 LSSEVNTMMLDNTV
+743 LSSEINTMMLDNSV

-770 IGNQSAVLAEYVAKS
+770 IGSQSAVLAEYVAKS

-816 KLGTDATGQP
+816 KLGTDAAGQP
-826 ITQLRVTDAAG
+826 VTQLHVTDAAG
-837 RSSAFDARDEYVR
+837 RSYAFDARDDYVR

-894 SVEQAIIKTKFM
+894 SVEQAIIDTKFM
-906 QAAPAL
+906 QAVPAL
-912 SDKSLKAVLNGEFYG
+912 SDKSLPAILNGEFYG

-958 VMFADVEA
+958 VMFTDIDT

-1021 QILNTPT
+1021 QVLSTPT
-1028 VRQPMTDQAVD
+1028 VRQTLTDQAVD

-1054 DDDDD
+1054 DEDDDD

>member
-1 MNSIMRDWV
+1 M
-10 RTCLQGRISLRQG
+10 
-23 FLVLSAVTIALFASV
+23 LSAVTIALFASV
-38 LALSRPVAAADAER
+38 LALSRPAAAADAER

-482 DKGIF
+482 DRGIF

-585 RASIHKSELDNAF
+585 RANIHKAELDNAF

-699 EHVVNLRGTNAPT
+699 EHVVNLRGANAPT

-837 RSSAFDARDEYVR
+837 RSYAFDARDDYVR

-856 LFKVGS
+856 LFDVGS
-862 VEQKLNVVKQT
+862 YEQKMNVVKQT
-873 GRLVDEHGNVIA
+873 GRVVDEHGNVIS

>member
-1 MNSIMRDWV
+1 MNSSMRDWV

-699 EHVVNLRGTNAPT
+699 EHVVNLRGANAPT

-837 RSSAFDARDEYVR
+837 RSYAFDARDDYVR

-856 LFKVGS
+856 LFDVGS
-862 VEQKLNVVKQT
+862 YEQKMNVVKQT
-873 GRLVDEHGNVIA
+873 GRVVDEHGNVIS